1 MVVQI
6 NKEHLALRSLVWG
19 TWNIILTS
27 KQLEKEG
34 VSKMYEDLFQK
45 ALNINDP
52 WQLTNIDFNPDGKRI
67 DLYLDFAHG
76 TKFEC
81 PVCNKPECSAYDTK

>member
-1 MVVQI
+1 
-6 NKEHLALRSLVWG
+6 
-19 TWNIILTS
+19 
-27 KQLEKEG
+27 
-34 VSKMYEDLFQK
+34 MYEDLFQK

-67 DLYLDFAHG
+67 DIYLDFAHG

-81 PVCNKPECSAYDTK
+81 PVCNKLECSAYDTK